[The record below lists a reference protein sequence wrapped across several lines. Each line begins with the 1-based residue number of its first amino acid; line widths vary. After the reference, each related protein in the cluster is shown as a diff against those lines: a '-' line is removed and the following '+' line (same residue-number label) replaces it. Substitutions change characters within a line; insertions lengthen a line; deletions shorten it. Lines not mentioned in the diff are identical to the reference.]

1 MYLAAFRAMQAS
13 GFNINRVF
21 LDELPNRGI
30 GGSTDA
36 TVRTYTFSLHH
47 CFDCSELSHDSNE
60 SESNLL
66 KISTKKKEQ
75 VTLDSTLL

>member
-36 TVRTYTFSLHH
+36 TVRTHFHYIIALIVASYHMISMSLSQI
-47 CFDCSELSHDSNE
+47 C
-60 SESNLL
+60 
-66 KISTKKKEQ
+66 
-75 VTLDSTLL
+75 